1 MCVTSEFVKV
11 FDIPFPL
18 TRSLVPVSLAFGV
31 QMNILDPVWFHDL
44 SVPQCE
50 RHEFLKLISIA
61 MQRGKF
67 ILGGEV
73 ESFKKEFARAC

>member
-1 MCVTSEFVKV
+1 
-11 FDIPFPL
+11 
-18 TRSLVPVSLAFGV
+18 
-31 QMNILDPVWFHDL
+31 MNILDPVWFHDL